1 MIEIVNGNQKLSE
14 CEEMIMKVLWDA
26 EEDLD
31 LMQVTERV
39 SVRFGKVWK
48 IQTVATFM
56 TRLKNKGWI
65 EIYKIGRYSHYHP
78 IVEIDVYREMK
89 ILEVFD
95 LFATLSK
102 EECIDAIRRLV
113 DNAMEK
119 IK

>member
-31 LMQVTERV
+31 LTQVTERV
-39 SVRFGKVWK
+39 GIRFGKVWK

-65 EIYKIGRYSHYHP
+65 EIYKRGRYSHYRP
-78 IVEIDVYREMK
+78 IVTIDVYRKTKM
-89 ILEVFD
+89 LEIFD
-95 LFATLSK
+95 LFTKLESIERK
-102 EECIDAIRRLV
+102 NAIAKLV
-113 DNAMEK
+113 DEISEGK
-119 IK
+119 